1 MLFLNPRVRMLTE
14 AVEQFERADRLQRQF
29 FRLGKVAE
37 IPSWE
42 PPIDMYGND
51 EAIFLLVAFPGV
63 SPDSLDVTMEP
74 ACVIVRGERVLG
86 RHVGPGAI
94 LCLEIPYGRF
104 ERRINLPRGDYHMVD
119 MQLENGCLRLHL
131 GRIK

>member
-1 MLFLNPRVRMLTE
+1 MLYLNPRVRMLAE
-14 AVEQFERADRLQRQF
+14 AIDLFESADRLQRQF
-29 FRLGKVAE
+29 FRLGKTEDV
-37 IPSWE
+37 PSWE

-51 EAIFLLVAFPGV
+51 EELFLLVAFPGV
-63 SPDSLDVTMEP
+63 APDSLHVSLEE
-74 ACVIVRGERVLG
+74 ACVSVRGERVIG
-86 RHVGPGAI
+86 RHVGSGNI

-104 ERRINLPRGDYHMVD
+104 ERRIALPIGNYRMVA